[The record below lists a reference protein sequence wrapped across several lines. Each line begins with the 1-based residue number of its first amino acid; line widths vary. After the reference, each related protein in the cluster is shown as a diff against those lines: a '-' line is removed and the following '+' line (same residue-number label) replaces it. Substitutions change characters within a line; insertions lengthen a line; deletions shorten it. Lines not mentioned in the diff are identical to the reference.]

1 MYIFRPSDLRR
12 QLDSVVDLKY
22 VGAKTSRKQ
31 LLDEDAIGSGF
42 PNSPGSSDSE
52 KSEASTSEEDD
63 EPLSPGE
70 EEDSNAGEWSPSPP
84 TKDAPKDA
92 NHESDLPNTIRQRRD
107 EDKRKGKA
115 VSKQLVG
122 PQGAIP
128 LRF

>member
-1 MYIFRPSDLRR
+1 
-12 QLDSVVDLKY
+12 
-22 VGAKTSRKQ
+22 

-42 PNSPGSSDSE
+42 PDPPGPSDPE
-52 KSEASTSEEDD
+52 QSEASTNEEDD

-70 EEDSNAGEWSPSPP
+70 EEDGNAGEWPPSPH

-92 NHESDLPNTIRQRRD
+92 NHESDLPNAIRQRRD

-122 PQGAIP
+122 PQGVTP